1 MPLLCAE
8 PWQHPLRYPVRRL
21 DSCRLTRGL
30 HRAEPCAEE
39 RVGNDVAGASLPFM
53 REQGELPFDE
63 PQVLHEGRQIRS
75 HARQFGQ
82 RVPNVPMGTASSLR
96 HDSENGEVVS
106 VQFSSQEAVAF
117 LAQRRIGAQKEP
129 LADLLRPWRPCGN
142 RVQAVR
148 FGEVAPILGHATEEG
163 PQGQAALR
171 GLGSVIAAYLEDR
184 PEVPGA
190 ERQIERRASEQGCA
204 PVVEQGFHLRL
215 NGAEE
220 DQSAGPVLVLKTVDL
235 RLQERRQAAEGPL
248 VADLELVEGHDRSR
262 RAQRPHGSRYAR
274 QVPDRGRSVDPSLQ
288 ARFPD
293 CVSEHRCQVRRAA
306 VGDLDQQRATAVRL
320 ILPERRQRLLDEG
333 GLPDPPAPADG
344 AEEPATPAYPFQ
356 ERAQLLLA
364 SIEGPASAH
373 EYKIIIFPK

>member
-8 PWQHPLRYPVRRL
+8 PWQHPLRYPARRL
-21 DSCRLTRGL
+21 DSCRLARGL
-30 HRAEPCAEE
+30 HHAEPCAEE

-129 LADLLRPWRPCGN
+129 LADLLRPWRPCGESRPGRPLRRSGAN
-142 RVQAVR
+142 TWARHRRGSAGSGSAPGPRLRDRGIPRGSSGGPRGRASDRTSCVR
-148 FGEVAPILGHATEEG
+148 TGVRAGRRAGLPSPTERS
-163 PQGQAALR
+163 R
-171 GLGSVIAAYLEDR
+171 GGSVRR
-184 PEVPGA
+184 P
-190 ERQIERRASEQGCA
+190 S
-204 PVVEQGFHLRL
+204 
-215 NGAEE
+215 
-220 DQSAGPVLVLKTVDL
+220 SSVLKTVDL

-262 RAQRPHGSRYAR
+262 RAQRSHGSRHAR
-274 QVPDRGRSVDPSLQ
+274 QVPDRG
-288 ARFPD
+288 
-293 CVSEHRCQVRRAA
+293 
-306 VGDLDQQRATAVRL
+306 
-320 ILPERRQRLLDEG
+320 
-333 GLPDPPAPADG
+333 
-344 AEEPATPAYPFQ
+344 
-356 ERAQLLLA
+356 
-364 SIEGPASAH
+364 
-373 EYKIIIFPK
+373 